1 MRPPEQHPAILRFGR
16 CQLLVQSGEL
26 TVDGLPVQLGRR
38 ALDVLLVLIEARG
51 QVVSKDE
58 ILSRAWPG
66 RVVEENTLQVH
77 MSALRKA
84 LGEDASF
91 LQTLSGRGYRFI
103 GDITEEEGDVEP
115 GELEAAE
122 FAESVAGLPNPTN
135 LLEPVSD
142 LIGRDAEVGEIGDL
156 TRVHRLITL
165 VGTGGIGKTRLAL
178 EVARGRLPDF
188 ADGVWLAELGPL
200 TDPELV
206 PITVAAALGLTLSFG
221 TLSPASVTAALG
233 TRQVLLILDN
243 CEHVISAAAQMA
255 ETLLRANPLAR
266 VLTTSREPLRLP
278 GEAVYRVPSLNIP
291 AEGMTQDA
299 DLMASGALKL
309 FIVRARAAQPH
320 FSPDHAVAA
329 TIATICRRLDGIPLA
344 IELAAAR
351 VASLGVDELSLRLDD
366 RFQLLTGGYRTA
378 LPRQQTLRATLDWS
392 YELLPDPERR
402 VLHRLAIFAGAFTL
416 EAAAAVLS
424 QTPASASHVIDCITN
439 LVEKSLLTVISSGAS
454 ARYRLLE
461 TTRVYAYEKLTA
473 DGEVD
478 EYARRHAEYYLNRL
492 LITGADWDERPAAD
506 SRRAQRRR
514 LDDVRAALDW
524 AFSPRGDESIGIALT
539 IASEPLWFQLS
550 LLGECYRRVKRALA
564 GFTLEP
570 GVNDHIEL
578 QLHAALGL
586 SSFYTNG
593 VGPETDAAWTR
604 TFEMAGKLDNANYQ
618 LQALWGLWV
627 CRLTSGE
634 FRLGQSLAERFRTLA
649 DVNSDPDDQ
658 LIGDRMI
665 GHMLHYLGDQSAARL
680 RLERSLIRKASPAPR
695 SRTIRFLLDL
705 RSSART
711 ILAQSLWLQGFPDQ
725 ALHNAQLSVEE
736 ARRSGHAI
744 SSCYAL
750 ALAQCPISLSIG
762 NMDVLEKSVS
772 MALDHS
778 ARHSLPYW
786 HAWVQCFEGML
797 ITRHGDAKNGLLL
810 FRTALDDLR
819 GTGFGRGLTMVLG
832 HYAEILAAEG
842 QIAPALAALDEAFE
856 RAERDGE
863 QLWMAE
869 LFRIKGEVLLR
880 EPGRDADVEASGR
893 YFQKGLE
900 LAREQGALSLELRCA
915 TSLARLQHER
925 GLGSEARDLLGAVYA
940 RFTEGFETADL
951 KAANVL
957 LARLPAN

>member
-16 CQLLVQSGEL
+16 CQLLVESGEL
-26 TVDGLPVQLGRR
+26 TVDGVPVQLGRR
-38 ALDVLLVLIEARG
+38 ALEVLLVLIGARG
-51 QVVSKDE
+51 QLVSKDE

-103 GDITEEEGDVEP
+103 GDITEEEADAES

-122 FAESVAGLPNPTN
+122 FAESLAGLPNPTN

-142 LIGRDAEVGEIGDL
+142 LIGRDVEVGEIGDL
-156 TRVHRLITL
+156 TRVHRLISL

-178 EVARGRLPDF
+178 EVARLRLPDF

-200 TDPELV
+200 SDPELV
-206 PITVAAALGLTLSFG
+206 PITVAAAFGLTLSSG

-243 CEHVISAAAQMA
+243 CEHVIGAAAQMA
-255 ETLLRANPLAR
+255 EALLRANPLAR

-291 AEGMTQDA
+291 AEAVAENA

-309 FIVRARAAQPH
+309 FIVRARAAEPH
-320 FSPDHAVAA
+320 FSPDQAVAA

-351 VASLGVDELSLRLDD
+351 VASLGVEELSLRLDD
-366 RFQLLTGGYRTA
+366 CFQLLTGGYRTA
-378 LPRQQTLRATLDWS
+378 LPRQQTLRAALDWS
-392 YELLPDPERR
+392 YELLPDAERL

-416 EAAAAVLS
+416 EAAAAVLA

-473 DGEVD
+473 HGEVD

-492 LITGADWDERPAAD
+492 LITGADWEERPTPE
-506 SRRAQRRR
+506 SVLAQRRR
-514 LDDVRAALDW
+514 LDNVRSALDW
-524 AFSPRGDESIGIALT
+524 AFSARGDESIGIALT
-539 IASEPLWFQLS
+539 IAAVPLWFQLS
-550 LLGECYRRVKRALA
+550 LLGECHRRVERALA
-564 GFTLEP
+564 GFKLEP
-570 GVNDHIEL
+570 GVNAHIEM

-586 SSFYTNG
+586 SLFYTKG
-593 VGPETDAAWTR
+593 VVQETDAAWTK
-604 TFEMAGKLDNANYQ
+604 TFEMAGKLGNTDYQ

-627 CRLTSGE
+627 CRLTCGE
-634 FRLGQSLAERFRTLA
+634 FRSGQTLA
-649 DVNSDPDDQ
+649 QRFGALADQGADPDDL
-658 LIGDRMI
+658 LIGDRMVAHI
-665 GHMLHYLGDQSAARL
+665 LHYLGDQSASRL
-680 RLERSLIRKASPAPR
+680 RLERSLIRKAGPAPR

-711 ILAQSLWLQGFPDQ
+711 ILAQSLWLQGYPDQ

-736 ARRSGHAI
+736 ARKTGHAI

-762 NMDVLEKSVS
+762 NLEVLEKSVS
-772 MALDHS
+772 TALDNS

-786 HAWVQCFEGML
+786 HAWVRCFEGML
-797 ITRHGDAKNGLLL
+797 ITRRGDANNGLLV
-810 FRTALDDLR
+810 FRKALDDLR
-819 GTGFGRGLTMVLG
+819 ETGFGRGLTLLLG
-832 HYAEILAAEG
+832 HYAETLAAGG
-842 QIAPALAALDEAFE
+842 QIAPALAAVDEAFA

-869 LFRIKGEVLLR
+869 LFRIKGEALLR
-880 EPGRDADVEASGR
+880 GKGRDADAEASEH
-893 YFQKGLE
+893 YFLQGLN

-915 TSLARLQHER
+915 TSLANLQHKR
-925 GLGSEARDLLGAVYA
+925 GLNSQARDLLGPVYA

-951 KAANVL
+951 KAAHAL
-957 LARLPAN
+957 LARLTVE